1 MKGES
6 SYFGF
11 AKEATF
17 GTETAPVTFWKLLKI
32 TPQIGRDIQRR
43 FRIAGSAQQSEVV
56 QKAWNQKAEIE
67 TTADP
72 VATGQLLYSL
82 FGKVTTT
89 AVPEAPTNPATD
101 TLDQSAD
108 EGDTTIDLVD
118 STGFAIND
126 WVAIGTGA
134 TCEFAKITGIN
145 GNQLSITAEGQA
157 DGLLFSHLSGTA
169 VTENLTPVYKHEFTE
184 VSDLPSY
191 TWEID
196 LGTPDG
202 NGAQRLTGM
211 TAESLGFAWASME
224 PVSIRASFTGS
235 KASIHNEAATPVY
248 DEIVSFPTSNTTV
261 SFDGVEKSGAITSMK
276 LDLSNGLEGNERTLQ
291 SGVFATKGVPGGI
304 SASFEA
310 EALFESDVDLQRF
323 LGGTGAIY
331 EVQQTTLPFACI
343 IETTGDH
350 IGTSTHHSSLKFSM
364 PNAYMSA
371 CSVPVE
377 VGKRIAQ
384 SWKTMAVYDELSG
397 YAVKVELVC
406 GKFGF

>member
-11 AKEATF
+11 ARETSFAT
-17 GTETAPVTFWKLLKI
+17 EKAPDTFWKLLKI
-32 TPQIGRDIQRR
+32 TPSIGRDIQRR
-43 FRIAGSAQQSEVV
+43 FRIAGSSQSSEVV

-67 TTADP
+67 LTADP

-82 FGKVTTT
+82 FGLVSTT
-89 AVPEAPTNPATD
+89 AVPEAPLGSATD
-101 TLDQSAD
+101 TLDQAAVS
-108 EGDTTIDLVD
+108 GDKHLHLVD
-118 STGFAIND
+118 SAGFVIGD
-126 WVAIGTGA
+126 WIAIGTGA
-134 TCEFAKITGIN
+134 TCEFARISAISGNEIT
-145 GNQLSITAEGQA
+145 ITAEGED
-157 DGLLFSHLSGTA
+157 DGLLFGHASSSS
-169 VTENLTPVYKHEFTE
+169 VTQNLTPVYKHAFTE

-191 TWEID
+191 TWELD

-202 NGAQRLTGM
+202 TGAQRFSGM
-211 TAESLGFAWASME
+211 TAESLSFAWQSME

-235 KASIHNEAATPVY
+235 KTSIHNTATTPVY
-248 DEIVSFPTSNTTV
+248 DEIIALPTSNTTV

-291 SGVFATKGVPGGI
+291 SGVFATKGVPGGV

-323 LGGTGAIY
+323 LGGSDTTY
-331 EVQQTTLPFACI
+331 SVQQTTRPFACV

-350 IGTSTHHSSLKFSM
+350 IGTSTQHSSLKFIM
-364 PNAYMSA
+364 PNSYMSA

-377 VGKRIAQ
+377 VGKRVAQ
-384 SWKTMAVYDELSG
+384 SWKAMAVFDDAQG
-397 YAVKVELVC
+397 FAAKIELVN
-406 GKFGF
+406 GKYGF

>member
-11 AKEATF
+11 AKETSFAT
-17 GTETAPVTFWKLLKI
+17 EKAPDTFWKLLKI
-32 TPQIGRDIQRR
+32 TPSIGRDIQRR
-43 FRIAGSAQQSEVV
+43 FRIAGSSQSSEVV

-67 TTADP
+67 LTADP

-82 FGKVTTT
+82 FGLASTT
-89 AVPEAPTNPATD
+89 AVAEAPTSPATD
-101 TLDQSAD
+101 SLDQAAVA
-108 EGDTTIDLVD
+108 GDTHLYLVD

-126 WVAIGTGA
+126 WIAIGAGS
-134 TCEFAKITGIN
+134 TCEFAKISTIS
-145 GNQLSITAEGQA
+145 GNEITVTAEGA
-157 DGLLFSHLSGTA
+157 TGGLLYGHSSGSV
-169 VTENLTPVYKHEFTE
+169 VTENLTPVYKHVFTE

-191 TWEID
+191 TWELD

-202 NGAQRLTGM
+202 SGAQRFSGM
-211 TAESLGFAWASME
+211 TAESLAFAWQSME
-224 PVSIRASFTGS
+224 PVSIRASFSGS
-235 KASIHNEAATPVY
+235 KTSIHNTVSTPAY
-248 DEIVSFPTSNTTV
+248 NEIVALPTSNTTV
-261 SFDGVEKSGAITSMK
+261 SFDGVEKSGSITSMK

-291 SGVFATKGVPGGI
+291 SGVFATKGVPGGV

-323 LGGTGAIY
+323 LGGSSTTY
-331 EVQQTTLPFACI
+331 DVQQTTRPFSCI

-350 IGTSTHHSSLKFSM
+350 IGTSTQHSSLKFVM

-384 SWKTMAVYDELSG
+384 SWKTMAVFDDTQG
-397 YAVKVELVC
+397 FAAKIELVN
-406 GKFGF
+406 GKYGF